1 MIHSPFFILRIKL
14 LNHQQLQERINSDAS
29 RDEDWNSNS
38 TDTAYQIDRARIIH
52 SASFRRLQA
61 KTQILGIGDS
71 DFYRTRLTHSMEVAQ
86 LGFGITENLKIQYK
100 DNQELF
106 DLIPTQNAIESTC
119 LAHDIGHPA
128 FGHGGEVA
136 LNYCMTNHGG
146 FEGNGQTLRI
156 VSKLAEYTQE
166 NGMNLTRRTLLGL
179 IKYPVPFSQFEIE
192 YPEKQQTNILS
203 LPLQLN
209 DYHPPKCILDTEL
222 DLLHW
227 CIELFSQKDKKLFMS
242 INPNK
247 RKKPLYKSF
256 DSSIMELADDISY
269 GIHDLEDAV
278 ALKLITE
285 RQWREEV
292 VTNLKVLNIELNN
305 NIEELTDLLFGNT
318 NRERKHAISKLI
330 RYFIKKSVIQKQ
342 NLFDHDLL
350 DYNVNLEDSEH
361 IKAINI
367 IKDFVINKVI
377 KQPEIQILD
386 YKGQEIIVKLF
397 EVLSHNPKNLL
408 PTSTYKQY
416 EIAEN
421 KNRVICDYISGMTDA
436 YASRLYH
443 KLFTPNMGSVFDRL

>member
-86 LGFGITENLKIQYK
+86 LGFGITENLKVQYK
-100 DNQELF
+100 NNPELF

-227 CIELFSQKDKKLFMS
+227 CIVMCAEKTGGF
-242 INPNK
+242 
-247 RKKPLYKSF
+247 
-256 DSSIMELADDISY
+256 
-269 GIHDLEDAV
+269 
-278 ALKLITE
+278 
-285 RQWREEV
+285 
-292 VTNLKVLNIELNN
+292 NL
-305 NIEELTDLLFGNT
+305 
-318 NRERKHAISKLI
+318 
-330 RYFIKKSVIQKQ
+330 
-342 NLFDHDLL
+342 
-350 DYNVNLEDSEH
+350 VN
-361 IKAINI
+361 
-367 IKDFVINKVI
+367 
-377 KQPEIQILD
+377 
-386 YKGQEIIVKLF
+386 
-397 EVLSHNPKNLL
+397 
-408 PTSTYKQY
+408 
-416 EIAEN
+416 
-421 KNRVICDYISGMTDA
+421 
-436 YASRLYH
+436 
-443 KLFTPNMGSVFDRL
+443 